1 MEELDKRD
9 GERVEAGGVLRRLGE
24 LIVKNRVLLVVLAC
38 LFVFL
43 ILLMHVLGGEIMRI
57 DTAAY
62 ALIVERLRTDWL
74 TPIMESFSALASP
87 VVLIAMLFMI
97 AAFAPG
103 RRPGWCCALNLVL
116 VSLLNVGI
124 KALVQRPRPEG
135 FRLVAETGFSFPS
148 GHSMAAMAFFGL
160 VVWLVWH
167 YERDRHKRAVLTC
180 AFGFLILMIGI
191 SRIYLGVHYASDVLG
206 GFCAALIWL
215 AFYTRIA
222 VPLFLEPHDGALE
235 ARHG

>member
-43 ILLMHVLGGEIMRI
+43 ILLMRVLGGEIMRI

-62 ALIVERLRTDWL
+62 ALIVERLRADWL

-135 FRLVAETGFSFPS
+135 VPARR
-148 GHSMAAMAFFGL
+148 
-160 VVWLVWH
+160 
-167 YERDRHKRAVLTC
+167 RDRLQLPLRSFHGGHGVFRA
-180 AFGFLILMIGI
+180 
-191 SRIYLGVHYASDVLG
+191 G
-206 GFCAALIWL
+206 GMARLAL
-215 AFYTRIA
+215 R
-222 VPLFLEPHDGALE
+222 
-235 ARHG
+235 ARPA